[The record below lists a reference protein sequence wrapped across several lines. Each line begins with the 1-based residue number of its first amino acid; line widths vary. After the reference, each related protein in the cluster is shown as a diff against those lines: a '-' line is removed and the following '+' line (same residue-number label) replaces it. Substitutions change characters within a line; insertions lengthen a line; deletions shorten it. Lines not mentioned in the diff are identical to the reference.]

1 MELCASMA
9 RRGRVPWQVRAIY
22 LVGMSI
28 ATALALAAAPPD
40 IPMVPGVTFVMAV
53 SNAASPPQTSTL
65 DHLAQGDYETVVTI
79 TAVNDEGIS
88 QNAFIDGVD
97 ESGVHQQSTIPRKVL
112 RADLAKSHLQV
123 FGFYS
128 TDPLIVTGTTAL
140 GPSLAITKELLE
152 KGRSAYSFRNFSTL
166 PTISGTLIRSE
177 VANVKFPV
185 LVNGQR
191 VELNAI
197 HATGQMAS
205 GSATRPFEQFILAE
219 AQYPISLRIAYGPRG
234 GAFPFKADFA
244 REIVRIDF
252 PVKQGSGLAEALAK
266 NCRVEIPGIYF
277 DFNEATLKAQS
288 KRALQDIAA
297 VLNEQPKRH
306 VSIEG
311 HTDNIGGAQYNDDL
325 SARRAATV
333 KAALVEDFKIDPATI
348 STKGFGLRRPRE
360 SNETLAGRARNR
372 RVELVRECSDGK

>member
-1 MELCASMA
+1 MSMA
-9 RRGRVPWQVRAIY
+9 RRGRVSWRVRALC
-22 LVGMSI
+22 LVGVSI
-28 ATALALAAAPPD
+28 AAPFAQAAASPD
-40 IPMVPGVTFVMAV
+40 IPIAPGVTFVMAV
-53 SNAASPPQTSTL
+53 SNGASPPKTSTL

-97 ESGVHQQSTIPRKVL
+97 ESGIHQQTTIPRKVL
-112 RADLAKSHLQV
+112 RADLANSHLQI

-128 TDPLIVTGTTAL
+128 TDPLVVTGTTAL
-140 GPSLAITKELLE
+140 GPSLAVMRDLLE
-152 KGRSAYSFRNFSTL
+152 KGRAAYSFRNFSTL
-166 PTISGTLIRSE
+166 PTISGTLVRGE
-177 VANVKFPV
+177 AVNVKFPV

-197 HATGQMAS
+197 HATGQMTS
-205 GSATRPFEQFILAE
+205 EGTTRPFEQFILAQP
-219 AQYPISLRIAYGPRG
+219 QYPISLRIAYGPRDG
-234 GAFPFKADFA
+234 HFPFKPDFV

-252 PVKQGSGLAEALAK
+252 PAQQASALAAALAK
-266 NCRVEIPGIYF
+266 NCRVEVPGIYF

-297 VLNEQPKRH
+297 VLSQQPKRH

-311 HTDNIGGAQYNDDL
+311 HTDNIGSAQYNDDL

-348 STKGFGLRRPRE
+348 STKGFGLRRPVE

-372 RVELVRECSDGK
+372 RVELVRECGDGK

>member
-1 MELCASMA
+1 MSTA
-9 RRGRVPWQVRAIY
+9 RRARVPWPVRAIY
-22 LVGMSI
+22 LIGVSI
-28 ATALALAAAPPD
+28 ATALAHAAAPPE
-40 IPMVPGVTFVMAV
+40 IPIVPGVTFVMAV
-53 SNAASPPQTSTL
+53 SNAASPARTSAL
-65 DHLAQGDYETVVTI
+65 EHLAQGDYETVVTI

-97 ESGVHQQSTIPRKVL
+97 ESGVHRQATIPRKVL
-112 RADLAKSHLQV
+112 KSDLANSHLQI
-123 FGFYS
+123 FGFYA
-128 TDPLIVTGTTAL
+128 TDPLVMKGTTAL
-140 GPSLAITKELLE
+140 GPSLAITKELLD

-166 PTISGTLIRSE
+166 PTITGTLIRSE
-177 VANVKFPV
+177 VATVKFPV

-197 HATGQMAS
+197 HATGQMSS
-205 GSATRPFEQFILAE
+205 GGTTRPFEQLILANP
-219 AQYPISLRIAYGPRG
+219 QYPISLRIAYGPRG
-234 GAFPFKADFA
+234 GSFPFKADFA

-252 PVKQGSGLAEALAK
+252 PVKQGSQLAEALAK
-266 NCRVEIPGIYF
+266 NCRVEVPGIYF

-288 KRALQDIAA
+288 KRALKDMAA

-311 HTDNIGGAQYNDDL
+311 HTDNIGSAQYNDDL

-372 RVELVRECSDGK
+372 RVELVRECSEEK

>member
-1 MELCASMA
+1 MSVA
-9 RRGRVPWQVRAIY
+9 RRGWVSRQVRAICV
-22 LVGMSI
+22 VGVSI
-28 ATALALAAAPPD
+28 ATPLAHAAASPD
-40 IPMVPGVTFVMAV
+40 IPIVPGVTFVMAV
-53 SNAASPPQTSTL
+53 SNAASPPQKGTL

-79 TAVNDEGIS
+79 TAVSDEGIS

-112 RADLAKSHLQV
+112 KTDLANSHLQI

-128 TDPLIVTGTTAL
+128 TDPLVVTGSTAL
-140 GPSLAITKELLE
+140 GPSLAIVQELLE

-166 PTISGTLIRSE
+166 PTISGTLVRSE
-177 VANVKFPV
+177 AANVKFPV
-185 LVNGQR
+185 LLNGQR

-197 HATGQMAS
+197 HATGQMAL
-205 GSATRPFEQFILAE
+205 GSATRPFEQFILAQL
-219 AQYPISLRIAYGPRG
+219 QYPISLRIAYGPRG

-244 REIVRIDF
+244 REVVRIDF
-252 PVKQGSGLAEALAK
+252 PVQQASALAEVLAK

-288 KRALQDIAA
+288 KRALQDVAT
-297 VLNEQPKRH
+297 VLGKQPKRH

-311 HTDNIGGAQYNDDL
+311 HTDNIGSAQYNDDL

-333 KAALVEDFKIDPATI
+333 KAALVQDFKIDPATI
-348 STKGFGLRRPRE
+348 STKGFGLRRPVE
-360 SNETLAGRARNR
+360 TNETLAGRARNR
-372 RVELVRECSDGK
+372 RVELVRECADGR

>member
-1 MELCASMA
+1 MEHFISMA
-9 RRGRVPWQVRAIY
+9 RRARVSWQVRAIY
-22 LVGMSI
+22 LVGVSI
-28 ATALALAAAPPD
+28 ATPLAHAAASPD
-40 IPMVPGVTFVMAV
+40 IPIVPGVTFVMAV
-53 SNAASPPQTSTL
+53 SNGTSPPQTSTL
-65 DHLAQGDYETVVTI
+65 EHLAQGDYETVVTI

-88 QNAFIDGVD
+88 QNAYIDGVD

-112 RADLAKSHLQV
+112 RADLTNSHLQI

-128 TDPLIVTGTTAL
+128 TDPLVVTGTTAL
-140 GPSLAITKELLE
+140 GPSLEITQELLE

-166 PTISGTLIRSE
+166 PAISGTLVRSE
-177 VANVKFPV
+177 AGNVKFPV

-197 HATGQMAS
+197 HATGQMAL
-205 GSATRPFEQFILAE
+205 GSTTRPFEHFILAQP
-219 AQYPISLRIAYGPRG
+219 QYPISLRIAYGPRG

-252 PVKQGSGLAEALAK
+252 PVKQASALAEALAK
-266 NCRVEIPGIYF
+266 NCRVEVPGIYF

-311 HTDNIGGAQYNDDL
+311 HTDNIGSAQYNDDL
-325 SARRAATV
+325 SARRVATV

-348 STKGFGLRRPRE
+348 STRGFGLRRPME
-360 SNETLAGRARNR
+360 TNETLAGRARNR